1 MLKSDNMIKIIQD
14 AIHDEYIKDNNLL
27 KLINRTYDIIMQF
40 NDEYISRADFAM
52 EVLQLDETNYIF
64 NSQIL
69 TALEEEYLQ

>member
-27 KLINRTYDIIMQF
+27 KLVNRTYDIIMQF
-40 NDEYISRADFAM
+40 NDEYISREDFLM
-52 EVLQLDETNYIF
+52 KVLQLDETNYIF

-69 TALEEEYLQ
+69 SALEEEYLQ

>member
-1 MLKSDNMIKIIQD
+1 MIKIIQD